1 MKIKDIY
8 TELQD
13 KYKWKLKIFKK
24 WIFWILLE
32 EEAFFMSKVFHFKI
46 TSLDKNTIKIW
57 FPDQSKN
64 KWLKVLDE
72 KNISYV
78 LIEKNLDDF
87 QVIHIKNWNPYPDIF
102 KVDLEDFELTKQRV
116 LWLKKLDLEDKNEKN
131 FLLQNKIED
140 LYIILSKL
148 LIKLPK
154 KERFY
159 FRDKLE
165 KIFLDTLEL
174 VYRYKYN
181 LWDRS
186 SLIELI
192 FSNSIILREYCRMLY
207 NLSIINNDNIYLD
220 IWEKWV
226 EILKICKWIK
236 NRG

>member
-64 KWLKVLDE
+64 KWLKFLDE

-78 LIEKNLDDF
+78 LIEKNLNDF
-87 QVIHIKNWNPYPDIF
+87 WVIHIKKWDSYQDIF
-102 KVDLEDFELTKQRV
+102 RVDLEDFELTKQRV

-236 NRG
+236 NRS

>member
-8 TELQD
+8 INLQE

-24 WIFWILLE
+24 WIFWIILE

>member
-1 MKIKDIY
+1 M
-8 TELQD
+8 
-13 KYKWKLKIFKK
+13 
-24 WIFWILLE
+24 
-32 EEAFFMSKVFHFKI
+32 
-46 TSLDKNTIKIW
+46 
-57 FPDQSKN
+57 
-64 KWLKVLDE
+64 
-72 KNISYV
+72 
-78 LIEKNLDDF
+78 IEKNLDDF
-87 QVIHIKNWNPYPDIF
+87 WVIHIKNWNPYQNIF

-236 NRG
+236 NRN